1 MAEDHNIRILGW
13 PKEPAGLE
21 HRFEPDKPVPIS
33 VSFQPAPARVVVST
47 EPGRRMAVDMD
58 LILRAAETV
67 PLCIKLCE
75 PICAESN
82 YTIGISIFDR
92 PVISITIRGKTRLS
106 SCREE
111 Y

>member
-1 MAEDHNIRILGW
+1 MAEDQNVRILDW
-13 PKEPAGLE
+13 PKEPAGLQ
-21 HRFEPDKPVPIS
+21 HHFDPGQSLPVS
-33 VSFQPAPARVVVST
+33 VSFQPSPARVVVST
-47 EPGRRMAVDMD
+47 EAGRRMAVDMD
-58 LILRAAETV
+58 MNLRASQAL

-75 PICAESN
+75 PICAESD
-82 YTIGISIFDR
+82 YTIGISIFDH